1 MNKITL
7 VIEVDN
13 LLYDTADTV
22 RQILNR
28 RLEKDYDLNEFYS
41 DAFKGVLLN
50 TYEEV
55 VRKTIQETNQD
66 RLSVFRID
74 KGVDKMI
81 DIINRFIKEEP
92 KDVAFVSYA
101 RAFDKEDTF
110 YADVVGD
117 LMAWSEKPVIYV
129 GTDVKT
135 CLQAPA
141 DLRVVVK
148 VDGENRRNRTFG
160 GEERL
165 YIVNSLEEAAEVIE
179 FYNQHPELVW

>member
-1 MNKITL
+1 
-7 VIEVDN
+7 
-13 LLYDTADTV
+13 
-22 RQILNR
+22 
-28 RLEKDYDLNEFYS
+28 
-41 DAFKGVLLN
+41 
-50 TYEEV
+50 
-55 VRKTIQETNQD
+55 
-66 RLSVFRID
+66 
-74 KGVDKMI
+74 
-81 DIINRFIKEEP
+81 
-92 KDVAFVSYA
+92 
-101 RAFDKEDTF
+101 
-110 YADVVGD
+110 
-117 LMAWSEKPVIYV
+117 MAWSEKPVIYV